1 MIKYDKLFE
10 LLKHEGITQLKI
22 CNELHIIGSSSYTKL
37 KRNQSVTTE
46 TLNTLCNFLHVDLF
60 DILEYIPDDE

>member
-10 LLKHEGITQLKI
+10 ILKHEGITQYKLCTQEK
-22 CNELHIIGSSSYTKL
+22 IIGSPAFMKL
-37 KRNQSVTTE
+37 KRNESVNTK
-46 TLNTLCNFLHVDLF
+46 TLDTLCNYLHVDLF

>member
-10 LLKHEGITQLKI
+10 ILKHEGITQRNL
-22 CNELHIIGSSSYTKL
+22 CAEQHILGNATYTKL
-37 KRNQSVTTE
+37 KKNQTVTTE
-46 TLNTLCNFLHVDLF
+46 TLNTLCNYLHVYLF